1 MGYSTTVSAT
11 DFDSVYERSIR
22 SIPAKKTRC
31 KMKNSDVKIVS
42 MNIDLI
48 KPYEKNPRHNDDAVQ
63 PVAKSIKSY
72 GFKVPIVVDKNNVI
86 ITGHTRYRAALLLGL
101 NTVPVIIADDLT
113 PKEVKAFRIAD
124 NKVSDFSIFD
134 NKLLLEELDGL
145 DDLFTGFDFSGLDN
159 MAVLDEKDN
168 SVIEDNEY
176 GLTYEVVLRSEDKAK
191 IEKIKAIWDAMEN
204 E

>member
-1 MGYSTTVSAT
+1 
-11 DFDSVYERSIR
+11 
-22 SIPAKKTRC
+22 
-31 KMKNSDVKIVS
+31 MKNSDVKIVS
-42 MNIDLI
+42 MDINLI

-134 NKLLLEELDGL
+134 NKLLLEELDEL
-145 DDLFTGFDFSGLDN
+145 DDLFTGFDLSGLDLSGLDN
-159 MAVLDEKDN
+159 MTVLDEKEN

-176 GLTYEVVLRSEDKAK
+176 GLTYEVVLRSENKAK
-191 IEKIKAIWDAMEN
+191 IEKIKAVWDAMEN

>member
-1 MGYSTTVSAT
+1 M
-11 DFDSVYERSIR
+11 
-22 SIPAKKTRC
+22 
-31 KMKNSDVKIVS
+31 
-42 MNIDLI
+42 
-48 KPYEKNPRHNDDAVQ
+48 
-63 PVAKSIKSY
+63 
-72 GFKVPIVVDKNNVI
+72 
-86 ITGHTRYRAALLLGL
+86 
-101 NTVPVIIADDLT
+101 T

-145 DDLFTGFDFSGLDN
+145 DDLFTGFDLSEFEN
-159 MAVLDEKDN
+159 MTVLDEKDN

>member
-1 MGYSTTVSAT
+1 
-11 DFDSVYERSIR
+11 
-22 SIPAKKTRC
+22 
-31 KMKNSDVKIVS
+31 MKNSDVKIVS

-48 KPYEKNPRHNDDAVQ
+48 KPYEKNPRYNDDAVQ

-86 ITGHTRYRAALLLGL
+86 ITGHTRYRAALSLEL

-145 DDLFTGFDFSGLDN
+145 DDLFTGFDLSELDN
-159 MAVLDEKDN
+159 MKVLDEKEN

-191 IEKIKAIWDAMEN
+191 IEKIKAVWDAMEN

>member
-1 MGYSTTVSAT
+1 MASNDVRIVLMSI
-11 DFDSVYERSIR
+11 DS
-22 SIPAKKTRC
+22 
-31 KMKNSDVKIVS
+31 
-42 MNIDLI
+42 I
-48 KPYEKNPRHNDDAVQ
+48 KPYEKNPRHNDDAVN
-63 PVAKSIKSY
+63 PVAESIKSY
-72 GFKVPIVVDKNNVI
+72 GFKVPIVIDKNNVI
-86 ITGHTRYRAALLLGL
+86 ITGHTRYRAAKLLGL

-145 DDLFTGFDFSGLDN
+145 DDLFTGFDLSGLDN
-159 MAVLDEKDN
+159 MTVLDEKEN

-191 IEKIKAIWDAMEN
+191 IEKIKAVWDAMEN

>member
-1 MGYSTTVSAT
+1 
-11 DFDSVYERSIR
+11 
-22 SIPAKKTRC
+22 
-31 KMKNSDVKIVS
+31 MKNSDVKIVS

-48 KPYEKNPRHNDDAVQ
+48 KPYEKNPRHNDDAVN
-63 PVAKSIKSY
+63 PVAESIRAY
-72 GFKVPIVVDKNNVI
+72 GFKVPIVIDKNNVI
-86 ITGHTRYRAALLLGL
+86 ITGHTRYRAAKLLGL
-101 NTVPVIIADDLT
+101 NTVPVIVADDLT
-113 PKEVKAFRIAD
+113 SKEVKAFRIAD

-134 NKLLLEELDGL
+134 NKLLLEELEDL

-168 SVIEDNEY
+168 SVVEDNEY

-191 IEKIKAIWDAMEN
+191 IEKIKAIWDSMEN